1 MLCRWARKALQVLLG
16 LILNGGA
23 GGLGRSTNQ
32 DTYDKLEPPFLE
44 EMMRDGLPED
54 QELLPGM
61 FLDAVA

>member
-1 MLCRWARKALQVLLG
+1 MLLG

-23 GGLGRSTNQ
+23 GGLGRGTNQ

-44 EMMRDGLPED
+44 EMMREGLPED